1 MTPEKYFLFAR
12 SDNGQYW
19 PLDFKPTTLSRVR
32 QLQRHMAPAFT
43 PARDY
48 VVATWDAT
56 AETFRAP
63 SYAHAVAHVR
73 EEFPNATTQRVPA
86 VMSVTSER
94 VR

>member
-56 AETFRAP
+56 TETFRA
-63 SYAHAVAHVR
+63 HADGESLAIHNPIYTAEAWDKFLADR
-73 EEFPNATTQRVPA
+73 PRV
-86 VMSVTSER
+86 TGGR
-94 VR
+94 

>member
-1 MTPEKYFLFAR
+1 MRRALYRIPLPAVYSAGPVVNTDSPLFLHSGEQRHYFL
-12 SDNGQYW
+12 
-19 PLDFKPTTLSRVR
+19 
-32 QLQRHMAPAFT
+32 
-43 PARDY
+43 
-48 VVATWDAT
+48 VAGRW
-56 AETFRAP
+56 FRAP